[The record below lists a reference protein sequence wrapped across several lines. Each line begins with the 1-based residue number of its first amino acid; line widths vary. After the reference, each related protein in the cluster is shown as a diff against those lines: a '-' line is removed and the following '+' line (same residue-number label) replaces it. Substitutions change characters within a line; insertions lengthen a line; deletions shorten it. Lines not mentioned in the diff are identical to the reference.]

1 MKRLFINKEII
12 KSLTLKNKRKFLQLM
27 FLILIIYILEN
38 YKSVFIAFHK
48 RYAIKFIKMFLN
60 KYFNLQNRIYN
71 IDFLSSFN
79 KHPIISI
86 IIPLYNCQKSIK
98 MSIQSIYEQNFK
110 NYEIILINDY
120 SRDNT
125 SKIINIMKRRD
136 SRIKIINNKKN
147 MGILFSRSIGVLN
160 ARGKYIFC
168 LDNDDLFYDDNL
180 FGKILS
186 IAKSNNFDI
195 VEFKSFYVKKYST
208 KTKISEIK
216 NNRFNNH
223 PNNLKLIQPELGIF
237 PISKR
242 NNYYS
247 NDYHLWGKAIKTN
260 IYQKAVNM
268 LTKKYYSFYNC
279 WTEDISMVF
288 IIFNTAKTFIFVG
301 IYGIIHLDFKQSTTY
316 TLHDS
321 KKLMS
326 EIFLLDIIFKYIQNK
341 EENKKYIL
349 QKLISIFQSH
359 YIPFLNKDHIK
370 YLKIIINN
378 ILEIKTLNEYDKKL
392 IDECMNR
399 IKNK

>member
-1 MKRLFINKEII
+1 
-12 KSLTLKNKRKFLQLM
+12 
-27 FLILIIYILEN
+27 
-38 YKSVFIAFHK
+38 
-48 RYAIKFIKMFLN
+48 
-60 KYFNLQNRIYN
+60 
-71 IDFLSSFN
+71 
-79 KHPIISI
+79 
-86 IIPLYNCQKSIK
+86 
-98 MSIQSIYEQNFK
+98 MSIQSIHEQNFK

-208 KTKISEIK
+208 KTKISEIM

-242 NNYYS
+242 NNYFKILIHS
-247 NDYHLWGKAIKTN
+247 LIIK
-260 IYQKAVNM
+260 
-268 LTKKYYSFYNC
+268 
-279 WTEDISMVF
+279 
-288 IIFNTAKTFIFVG
+288 
-301 IYGIIHLDFKQSTTY
+301 
-316 TLHDS
+316 
-321 KKLMS
+321 
-326 EIFLLDIIFKYIQNK
+326 
-341 EENKKYIL
+341 
-349 QKLISIFQSH
+349 
-359 YIPFLNKDHIK
+359 
-370 YLKIIINN
+370 KI
-378 ILEIKTLNEYDKKL
+378 
-392 IDECMNR
+392 
-399 IKNK
+399 

>member
-1 MKRLFINKEII
+1 M
-12 KSLTLKNKRKFLQLM
+12 
-27 FLILIIYILEN
+27 
-38 YKSVFIAFHK
+38 A
-48 RYAIKFIKMFLN
+48 
-60 KYFNLQNRIYN
+60 
-71 IDFLSSFN
+71 
-79 KHPIISI
+79 
-86 IIPLYNCQKSIK
+86 
-98 MSIQSIYEQNFK
+98 
-110 NYEIILINDY
+110 
-120 SRDNT
+120 
-125 SKIINIMKRRD
+125 
-136 SRIKIINNKKN
+136 NNKKN

-378 ILEIKTLNEYDKKL
+378 ILEIKTLNEYDKTL

-399 IKNK
+399 IKNKL